1 MINKEYTQEEIQLM
15 LNDLSDKKLAKM
27 SDSFLESVENRH
39 NSGVYSKT
47 SNRMKDRVVREE
59 TREKISNSKKG
70 KKLSDEHIKKLKEIS
85 KKNKYYLKGAE
96 VWSNQSDERHKEVG
110 KKSGNSRL
118 GRKASDEH
126 KKNISESLKGVPKSE
141 EHRKKLS
148 DAKKNV
154 VLSEEAKSRIR
165 AAARVEYHCSHCNSN
180 IKGRG
185 NFSRWHGDNCKKKP
199 II

>member
-27 SDSFLESVENRH
+27 SDSYLESIE
-39 NSGVYSKT
+39 
-47 SNRMKDRVVREE
+47 
-59 TREKISNSKKG
+59 
-70 KKLSDEHIKKLKEIS
+70 
-85 KKNKYYLKGAE
+85 NKYYLKGVE

-118 GRKASDEH
+118 GRKASNEH
-126 KKNISESLKGVPKSE
+126 KKNISDALKGVPKSE